1 MRFANWS
8 LALPGVNEHDYPLIE
23 AQRTMSTR
31 LTENDVTPEPLY
43 RERRLFIVSAAAAL
57 GASWAGRNA
66 IAAPSPVVDK
76 PNTLEEISS
85 YNNYYEFSTNK
96 EAVRVLAQ
104 ALSTSPWNLTV
115 EGEVAKPFTIGV
127 EDLLKRF
134 FIEERIYRLR
144 CVEGWSMVIPWNGFP
159 LHKLIDLAQP
169 TGQAKYIEFV
179 SLLRPKE
186 MIGQRQSSL
195 DWPYREALRLDE
207 ARHPL
212 AFMATG
218 LYGQTLPKQNGA
230 PLRLV
235 VPWKYG
241 FKQPKAIT
249 HIRFL
254 RDIPKT
260 SWQQIA
266 PTEYGFYGNVNP
278 DVAHPR
284 WSQRRENRIGELRK
298 RPTLPFNG
306 YAQDVAHLYAG
317 LDPKLLF

>member
-1 MRFANWS
+1 MTRTANPAVPS
-8 LALPGVNEHDYPLIE
+8 G
-23 AQRTMSTR
+23 

-43 RERRLFIVSAAAAL
+43 RERRLFIASAMSAL
-57 GASWAGRNA
+57 GASWADRRA
-66 IAAPSPVVDK
+66 LAAPEAADK

-96 EAVRVLAQ
+96 EAVRTLAQ
-104 ALSTSPWNLTV
+104 ALTTSPWNVTV
-115 EGEVAKPFTIGV
+115 EGEVATPFSIGI
-127 EDLLKRF
+127 EELLKRF
-134 FIEERIYRLR
+134 PVEERIYRMR
-144 CVEGWSMVIPWNGFP
+144 CVEGWSMVIPWSGFP
-159 LHKLIDLAQP
+159 LHRLIELAQP
-169 TGQAKYIEFV
+169 TNHARYVEFV
-179 SLLRPKE
+179 SLHRPRE
-186 MIGQRQSSL
+186 MIGQRQASL
-195 DWPYREALRLDE
+195 AWPYREALHLDE

-218 LYGQTLPKQNGA
+218 LYGRVLPRQNGA
-230 PLRLV
+230 PLRLL

-254 RDIPKT
+254 REKPQT
-260 SWQQIA
+260 SWQQAA
-266 PTEYGFYGNVNP
+266 PSEYGFYGNVNP

-306 YAQDVAHLYAG
+306 YAREVADLYAG
-317 LDPKLLF
+317 LDPKLLY